1 MESSCLGSG
10 GSGRS
15 SQSSAFKEEQ
25 EESAPGEEGDGIK
38 GHFSLK
44 GQHRQ
49 RLRKGSSSEHQSSRK
64 AIEAVPGPGEAG
76 RGQVCWGL
84 WVGES
89 VRFYSM
95 DEGMSWKDF
104 KLRPSK
110 VPFTFED
117 YSCGRV
123 RTAW

>member
-1 MESSCLGSG
+1 MT
-10 GSGRS
+10 
-15 SQSSAFKEEQ
+15 FKEE
-25 EESAPGEEGDGIK
+25 ERLK
-38 GHFSLK
+38 GRQPRDELARARGGRTLSVDK

-76 RGQVCWGL
+76 KGQVCWGL